1 MLRFFLKI
9 FKKVLTKYIEY
20 DKIIIVSN
28 VIYFVT
34 S

>member
-9 FKKVLTKYIEY
+9 FNKVLTKYIEY